1 MLKAENISFQFPN
14 GKEVFSKLNFSLK
27 KGQILSIVGPSGA
40 GKSTLL
46 NCIAGKLQ
54 LERGSIYMDNE
65 RLKGPKEQLLK
76 GNDEVAIIDQSF
88 DYDVYF
94 TVEENISGQL
104 HHLRSEERL
113 RFVEEL
119 MDVFHLSAIK
129 NQKSGKLSGGEQ
141 QRLSMACALAK
152 EPKLLLLDEPFVHMD
167 VHLLRSIGKYIRQ
180 LAKLRS
186 MMVILVTHQGED
198 ALSWSDKILFFKSG
212 KIKSKYTPEKAY
224 YKPKTLYE
232 GLFFGELNSIYIDGK
247 QFLFRP
253 NNYNLKLKKDAEP
266 IDIKFEYSE
275 FRGHYLANF
284 FKMNNNKSLVLYANR
299 ELNTEKVV
307 YVSKN

>member
-1 MLKAENISFQFPN
+1 MFKAENISFQFPN
-14 GKEVFSKLNFSLK
+14 GKQVFSKLNFILK
-27 KGQILSIVGPSGA
+27 EGEILSIVGPSGA

-46 NCIAGKLQ
+46 NCISAKLQ
-54 LERGSIYMDNE
+54 LETGSIYIDDE
-65 RLKGPKEQLLK
+65 RIKGPKEQLLK
-76 GNDEVAIIDQSF
+76 GNKEIAIIDQSF

-104 HHLRSEERL
+104 HHLSNVERL
-113 RFVEEL
+113 KFLEEL
-119 MDVFHLSAIK
+119 LSVFHLTEIRS
-129 NQKSGKLSGGEQ
+129 QKSGKLSGGEQ

-167 VHLLRSIGKYIRQ
+167 VHLLSSIGKYIRK
-180 LAKLRS
+180 LAKIRS

-198 ALSWSDKILFFKSG
+198 ALSWSDKIFFFKSG

-232 GLFFGELNSIYIDGK
+232 GLFFGELNSIYFEDK
-247 QFLFRP
+247 QHLFRP
-253 NNYNLKLKKDAEP
+253 HDYSLRSKKDTKS
-266 IDIKFEYSE
+266 INITFDYSE
-275 FRGHYLANF
+275 FRGHYFANY

-299 ELNTEKVV
+299 ELSAQKVV
-307 YVSKN
+307 YV